1 MVKRNSTKCF
11 PFKISNYIPSIFIT
25 SPTICRVFFFKKMK
39 GRRQLF
45 SSLNMKRFQ
54 HLTHKDI
61 SPPSWFDR
69 CLLRVHV
76 QELPTCNNNIKSSEV
91 RPRIFFARI
100 EKSENIQTSDLA
112 IVIWQCIQYTLCY
125 FKNNLIFLS

>member
-1 MVKRNSTKCF
+1 
-11 PFKISNYIPSIFIT
+11 
-25 SPTICRVFFFKKMK
+25 MK

-61 SPPSWFDR
+61 IPPSWFDR

-100 EKSENIQTSDLA
+100 EKSENIPTSDLA
-112 IVIWQCIQYTLCY
+112 IVIWQCIQYTLCS
-125 FKNNLIFLS
+125 FKNKLIFYLS